1 MQHSGRLQRF
11 SALLALLAASASA
24 LGADV
29 YVVARA
35 DSKVSLD
42 EVREVYLGEKEFSRG
57 VRLIPVDNQSAQAEF
72 TVKALAM
79 DAQRYSQLWVK
90 KAFRDALTPP
100 ALLATDAEV
109 TDFVKRN
116 RGAIGYLLSAPRDKD
131 LIVIGKY

>member
-1 MQHSGRLQRF
+1 MLHKTRLP
-11 SALLALLAASASA
+11 SLGAMLALVAATTSA

-29 YVVARA
+29 YVVVRA
-35 DSKVSLD
+35 DSRLSLE

-79 DAQRYSQLWVK
+79 DVQRYSQLWVK

-100 ALLATDAEV
+100 TLIANDLEV
-109 TDFVKRN
+109 MDFVKRN
-116 RGAIGYLLSAPRDKD
+116 RGAIGYVLSVPRDKD
-131 LIVIGKY
+131 ILVIGKY